1 MGRYVVPIVCIA
13 ASVLLQAGVF
23 GYISGRLDATASLTL
38 SCTGFGVAA
47 VLFNAALLVRRARR
61 GPAAASP
68 KATGLLALM
77 NVVTAVTF
85 LGFYASLSW
94 VPSALA
100 TGVET
105 AIGPAVL
112 ALLGLAGY
120 GRRATRQGWAAAAV
134 LLLLG
139 LGIAWS
145 FTGTGGIQ
153 PSAGTAL
160 GLALVVGAGTGAA
173 VLALISAELGR
184 RGIDPVY
191 VTAHRFH
198 LTYLCGGALLVAV
211 GGPSR
216 RWVAEPTDVLLLGVL
231 AVAVPLFLL
240 QAGLQRADPM
250 VAMVLLTTLPG
261 ATYLAETVFHGGFS
275 AMSLALICC
284 LIVVAPWYARL
295 SRREATGARG
305 RDVQQR
311 STAPTATTGT

>member
-1 MGRYVVPIVCIA
+1 MRIV

-38 SCTGFGVAA
+38 SCTGFGAAA
-47 VLFNAALLVRRARR
+47 VLFNAALLVRRVRR

-100 TGVET
+100 TGIET

-120 GRRATRQGWAAAAV
+120 GRRPTRQGTAAAAV
-134 LLLLG
+134 LVLLG

-145 FTGTGGIQ
+145 FTGTGGVQ

-160 GLALVVGAGTGAA
+160 GLALVAGAGIGAA
-173 VLALISAELGR
+173 VLALISAKLGQ
-184 RGIDPVY
+184 RGVDPVY

-198 LTYLCGGALLVAV
+198 LTYLCGGALLLAA
-211 GGPSR
+211 GGPGPQ
-216 RWVAEPTDVLLLGVL
+216 WGAEPLTLLLLGVL
-231 AVAVPLFLL
+231 AVTIPLFLL

-261 ATYLAETVFHGGFS
+261 ATYLAETLFHGGFN
-275 AMSLALICC
+275 ATSLALICC
-284 LIVVAPWYARL
+284 LIAVASWYARL
-295 SRREATGARG
+295 SRPEATGGSSRAER
-305 RDVQQR
+305 RR
-311 STAPTATTGT
+311 NSATTASTGA

>member
-1 MGRYVVPIVCIA
+1 MPILRIV

-38 SCTGFGVAA
+38 SCTGFGAAA

-61 GPAAASP
+61 GPAAGSP

-100 TGVET
+100 TGIET

-120 GRRATRQGWAAAAV
+120 GRRVTRQEWAAAAV

-145 FTGTGGIQ
+145 FTSTGGIQ
-153 PSAGTAL
+153 PSAGTAF

-198 LTYLCGGALLVAV
+198 LTYLCGGALLVAA
-211 GGPSR
+211 GGPGR
-216 RWVAEPTDVLLLGVL
+216 RWVAELPTLFLLGVL
-231 AVAVPLFLL
+231 AVAIPLFLL

-261 ATYLAETVFHGGFS
+261 ATYLAETAFHGGFN
-275 AMSLALICC
+275 ATLLTLICC
-284 LIVVAPWYARL
+284 LIAVTPWYAWL
-295 SRREATGARG
+295 SRQEVTGCRVA
-305 RDVQQR
+305 VQQR
-311 STAPTATTGT
+311 STATTATTGT

>member
-1 MGRYVVPIVCIA
+1 VCIV

-38 SCTGFGVAA
+38 SCMGFGAAA

-68 KATGLLALM
+68 NARGLLALM

-85 LGFYASLSW
+85 LGFYAALSW

-100 TGVET
+100 TGIET
-105 AIGPAVL
+105 AIGPGVL

-134 LLLLG
+134 LVLLG
-139 LGIAWS
+139 LAIAWS
-145 FTGTGGIQ
+145 FTGTGGIRL
-153 PSAGTAL
+153 SAGTAL
-160 GLALVVGAGTGAA
+160 GLALLVGAGTGAA
-173 VLALISAELGR
+173 GLALISAELGR

-198 LTYLCGGALLVAV
+198 LTYLCSGALLVAT
-211 GGPSR
+211 GGVSR
-216 RWVAEPTDVLLLGVL
+216 RWVVEPPALLLLGVL
-231 AVAVPLFLL
+231 AVTIPLFLL

-261 ATYLAETVFHGGFS
+261 ATYLAETVFHGGFN
-275 AMSLALICC
+275 ATSLTLICC
-284 LIVVAPWYARL
+284 LIAVALWSARL
-295 SRREATGARG
+295 SRQEATGYRG
-305 RDVQQR
+305 RAVQQR
-311 STAPTATTGT
+311 STATTGT